1 MNNTSEIIK
10 GKRILAIDYG
20 LKRTG
25 IAVCDELHIS
35 ITPLKVLKTDS
46 TTFWDDLLAII
57 EKEKVSAI
65 VVGIPKREDDKKTDV
80 LTAID
85 EFIGKLQDLTDIRIF
100 TFDESYS
107 TRRAVQTMISIGK
120 KKKDRSR
127 KGTSDLVAA
136 AVILR
141 DFLSEME

>member
-85 EFIGKLQDLTDIRIF
+85 EFIGKLQDLTDVRIF